1 MLIDRYNRKV
11 DYLRISATDRCN
23 LRCIYCMP
31 QGGIV
36 QKAPSEILSFE
47 EIIRITKLCTS
58 IGIDKIKISGG
69 EPLVRKD
76 CFELLKSLINLPN
89 IKDVSLTTNGMLVK
103 KYIKGLKNSG
113 LKKMNI
119 SMDTL
124 DAQKFRR
131 ITKTGKLIDVLN
143 GIDAAIEEGFFVKL
157 NVVMMKGINDDEILK
172 FAKFA
177 QEKQIIVRFIEL
189 MPMTDNR
196 LLNRIFYMSCEEIK
210 NKLKILG
217 SLRPIDTE
225 VFGNGPARY
234 YKIEEVSAIV
244 GFISP
249 LSCKFCL
256 HCNRLRLT
264 SGGILMPCL
273 VSQEGVDLK
282 DPLRKNQPEEE
293 ILSLIKKAI
302 LFKPPEH
309 NFTSSFPRRHLMS
322 QIRG

>member
-1 MLIDRYNRKV
+1 MLTDRYNRKV

-31 QGGIV
+31 QDGIA

-58 IGIDKIKISGG
+58 IGIGKIKISGG
-69 EPLVRKD
+69 EPLVRKGLPQ
-76 CFELLKSLINLPN
+76 LLKSLINLPN

-131 ITKTGKLIDVLN
+131 ITRTGKLIDVLN

-196 LLNRIFYMSCEEIK
+196 LLSRSFYMSCEEIK
-210 NKLKILG
+210 NKLEVLG
-217 SLRPIDTE
+217 SLKPIDTE

-234 YKIEEVSAIV
+234 YKIEGFLVIV

-273 VSQEGVDLK
+273 ASQEGVDLK

-322 QIRG
+322 QIGG

>member
-1 MLIDRYNRKV
+1 MLTDRYNRKV

-31 QGGIV
+31 QDGIV

-47 EIIRITKLCTS
+47 EIIRITKLCAS
-58 IGIDKIKISGG
+58 IGIGKIKISGG

-76 CFELLKSLINLPN
+76 CFKLLKSLINLPN

-131 ITKTGKLIDVLN
+131 ITRTGKLIDVLN

-196 LLNRIFYMSCEEIK
+196 LLNRSFYMSCEEIK
-210 NKLKILG
+210 NKLKVLG
-217 SLRPIDTE
+217 SLKPIDTE

-234 YKIEEVSAIV
+234 YKIEEVSVIV

-309 NFTSSFPRRHLMS
+309 NLVLSFPRQYLMS
-322 QIRG
+322 QIGG